1 MIDHPNATAATAGL
15 EPRSD
20 AVGTVD
26 GEPALLC
33 VHELMTSA
41 EVAALLRVS
50 PATLCRWRERG
61 IGPRVH
67 WLTARV
73 PRYSWHDVQGWM
85 ERSRS

>member
-1 MIDHPNATAATAGL
+1 MVHIDATAELAGSGDRPDRDPVL
-15 EPRSD
+15 
-20 AVGTVD
+20 V
-26 GEPALLC
+26 C

-61 IGPRVH
+61 VGPRAL
-67 WLTARV
+67 WLSPRM
-73 PRYSWHDVQGWM
+73 PRYSWHDVQQWM